1 MDDALKQLRDLH
13 LPEAPGVWPPA
24 PGWWAVAA
32 LAVVACVLLGIRLY
46 RLRRRGAPLRHAA
59 GTLDQLLASARDGS
73 LAARDFADAVN
84 ALLKR
89 AVIYGARRRD
99 AAPLTGTAWLEYLDR
114 IVARDAF
121 TRGPGRAL
129 GNARFA
135 ATFASDP
142 DALHAAARDVLRAL
156 QKQTRKGRAWGAHS

>member
-1 MDDALKQLRDLH
+1 MDDALKQLHDLH

-24 PGWWAVAA
+24 PGWWIIAA
-32 LAVVACVLLGIRLY
+32 LTIVACVLLGIRLY
-46 RLRRRGAPLRHAA
+46 RMRKRGRPLRQAV

-73 LAARDFADAVN
+73 VAARDFADAVN
-84 ALLKR
+84 ELLKR
-89 AVIYGARRRD
+89 AVIYGAHRQD
-99 AAPLTGTAWLEYLDR
+99 AAPLTGSAWLEYLDR

-135 ATFASDP
+135 PTFASDP
-142 DALHAAARDVLRAL
+142 GALHEAARDVLRAL
-156 QKQTRKGRAWGAHS
+156 QKQARSGRRSGVQS